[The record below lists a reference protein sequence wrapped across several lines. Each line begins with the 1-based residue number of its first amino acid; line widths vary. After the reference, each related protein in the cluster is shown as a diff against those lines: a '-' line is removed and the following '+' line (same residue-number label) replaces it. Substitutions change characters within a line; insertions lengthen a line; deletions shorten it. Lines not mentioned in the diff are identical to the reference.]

1 MFNDNEDVQMNMTAD
16 NAEREA
22 GSKIAPDETKTS
34 VRMKKNIYEGFKAK
48 CKAAGCSTNEV
59 FVRAIDYVDEIIA
72 DITKERKEKADAEK
86 LAELNRLAE
95 EYGYSL
101 VTKKPSSAKKK
112 TAMTTGVNNNV
123 NSNSNFVEEGNTQP
137 YEKRHDNDDSYK
149 QGACSN
155 GTDGLNEGVRQSGV
169 VTASANGG
177 AANQGV
183 KGERLTKPTYDGLK
197 DCHMWC

>member
-1 MFNDNEDVQMNMTAD
+1 M
-16 NAEREA
+16 
-22 GSKIAPDETKTS
+22 I
-34 VRMKKNIYEGFKAK
+34 K

-59 FVRAIDYVDEIIA
+59 FARVIYYADEIIA

-112 TAMTTGVNNNV
+112 TDSNKSETAKATQVITMTTGVNDKV
-123 NSNSNFVEEGNTQP
+123 NSNSNFVEEWNTQP

-149 QGACSN
+149 QGAYSN
-155 GTDGLNEGVRQSGV
+155 GADGLNEGVRPSGV

-177 AANQGV
+177 AAN
-183 KGERLTKPTYDGLK
+183 
-197 DCHMWC
+197 

>member
-1 MFNDNEDVQMNMTAD
+1 MINENENVHMNIAAD
-16 NAEREA
+16 NAEKESESKL
-22 GSKIAPDETKTS
+22 GSDETKTS
-34 VRMKKNIYEGFKAK
+34 VRMKKDVYENFKAK

-59 FVRAIDYVDEIIA
+59 FARVIYYADEIIA

-112 TAMTTGVNNNV
+112 TDSNKSETTKATQATTMTTGVNNDV
-123 NSNSNFVEEGNTQP
+123 NSNSNFVEEWNTQP
-137 YEKRHDNDDSYK
+137 YEKRHDNDGSYK
-149 QGACSN
+149 QGAYSN
-155 GTDGLNEGVRQSGV
+155 GTDGLNEGARPSGV

-177 AANQGV
+177 AAN
-183 KGERLTKPTYDGLK
+183 
-197 DCHMWC
+197 

>member
-1 MFNDNEDVQMNMTAD
+1 MINENEDVQMNMTAD
-16 NAEREA
+16 NAEKESGA
-22 GSKIAPDETKTS
+22 KMVPDETKTS
-34 VRMKKNIYEGFKAK
+34 VRMKKDVYEGFKAK

-59 FVRAIDYVDEIIA
+59 FVRAIDYADAIIA

-101 VTKKPSSAKKK
+101 VTKKPSSAKKRTDSNK
-112 TAMTTGVNNNV
+112 SETAKATQVITMTTGVNNKV

-137 YEKRHDNDDSYK
+137 YEKRHDNDGSYK
-149 QGACSN
+149 QGAYSN
-155 GTDGLNEGVRQSGV
+155 GTDGLNEGARPSGV

-177 AANQGV
+177 AAN
-183 KGERLTKPTYDGLK
+183 
-197 DCHMWC
+197 

>member
-1 MFNDNEDVQMNMTAD
+1 MKGAKAMFNNNEDVQMNMTAD

-34 VRMKKNIYEGFKAK
+34 VRMKKGVYEGFKAK

-59 FVRAIDYVDEIIA
+59 FVRAIDYADAIIA

-112 TAMTTGVNNNV
+112 TDSSKSEIAKATQAATMTTGVKNNV
-123 NSNSNFVEEGNTQP
+123 NSNSNFAEEGNTQP
-137 YEKRHDNDDSYK
+137 YEKRHDNDGSYK
-149 QGACSN
+149 QGAYSN
-155 GTDGLNEGVRQSGV
+155 GTDGLNEGARPSGV
-169 VTASANGG
+169 VTASVNGG
-177 AANQGV
+177 AAN
-183 KGERLTKPTYDGLK
+183 
-197 DCHMWC
+197 

>member
-1 MFNDNEDVQMNMTAD
+1 MKGAKAMINENEDVQMNMTAD

-34 VRMKKNIYEGFKAK
+34 VRMKKDVYEGFKAK

-59 FVRAIDYVDEIIA
+59 FVRAIDYADAIIA
-72 DITKERKEKADAEK
+72 DIVKERKEKADAEK

-112 TAMTTGVNNNV
+112 TDSSKSETAKATQAATMTTGVNNDV
-123 NSNSNFVEEGNTQP
+123 NSNSNFAEEGNTQP

-149 QGACSN
+149 QGAYSN
-155 GTDGLNEGVRQSGV
+155 GTGGLNESVRPSGV

-177 AANQGV
+177 AAN
-183 KGERLTKPTYDGLK
+183 
-197 DCHMWC
+197 